1 MEEFD
6 VDLPSPSHTPSEPE
20 YFFPDDDT
28 HNTPHPPTP
37 NPNPA
42 SPFQTTLLPMNP
54 IPPIIVSFPA
64 TGPMGI
70 TFENKSHENKTK
82 RLTISQFA
90 ILPDDSLG
98 PVVGKDVLKVG
109 LVLDSVNGIPLHD
122 KSFKEQIEILKS
134 SDNKRN
140 NERKLSFVA
149 HTQLT
154 ALPVEEPVVLNNPLL
169 LLMSANDAEN
179 DVENDVE
186 NAENDNEEI
195 NDEASA
201 NPQDIANINN
211 NNNNDNDFIDVG
223 GLDSV
228 NGIPLHDKSFKEQIE
243 ILKSS
248 DNKRNNERKLSFVAH
263 TQLTALPVEEPVVLN
278 NPLLLLMSA
287 NDAEND
293 VENDVENAENDNEEI
308 NDEAS
313 ANPQDIANINNNNN
327 NDNDFID
334 VGGGE
339 EKKDSSPHH
348 DLPTELP
355 LQLANKPNTANTL
368 GTSRTAR
375 STKSNDSG
383 TSSILDQLTK
393 RREDRESL
401 EKRQKETEEKLRTAK
416 VYHPYHIRLMA
427 SLNNNEGLG
436 PAVYVRVTNE
446 SYWFQSRKSLGGA
459 NHGKRM
465 VSQEKM
471 GTKYQVSERVNVE
484 LLLPYFLLTPHHH
497 HLPFPNQSPPPTPHS
512 FRPPFTT

>member
-211 NNNNDNDFIDVG
+211 NNNN
-223 GLDSV
+223 
-228 NGIPLHDKSFKEQIE
+228 
-243 ILKSS
+243 
-248 DNKRNNERKLSFVAH
+248 
-263 TQLTALPVEEPVVLN
+263 
-278 NPLLLLMSA
+278 
-287 NDAEND
+287 
-293 VENDVENAENDNEEI
+293 
-308 NDEAS
+308 
-313 ANPQDIANINNNNN
+313 

-471 GTKYQVSERVNVE
+471 GTKYQVSERVTVE

>member
-211 NNNNDNDFIDVG
+211 NNNN
-223 GLDSV
+223 
-228 NGIPLHDKSFKEQIE
+228 
-243 ILKSS
+243 
-248 DNKRNNERKLSFVAH
+248 
-263 TQLTALPVEEPVVLN
+263 
-278 NPLLLLMSA
+278 
-287 NDAEND
+287 
-293 VENDVENAENDNEEI
+293 
-308 NDEAS
+308 
-313 ANPQDIANINNNNN
+313 

-471 GTKYQVSERVNVE
+471 GTKYQVSERVTVE
-484 LLLPYFLLTPHHH
+484 LLLPYFLLTPPHH